1 MAAVYW
7 LTSSEC
13 GSCGDSGA
21 TLTRKQPA
29 KVKARNGSDAFTAG
43 VVAAPS
49 VNAGRQVRRPGALSW
64 SMSVEGESEASATRK
79 APAMPLGMASQTWR
93 TRGRAKA
100 PKARQNN
107 SQNPQPPSFFSFSLS
122 AGGEAAED
130 RDGGRRT
137 RRHGRRRARASQ
149 RTDCAVGSG

>member
-107 SQNPQPPSFFSFSLS
+107 SQNPQPPSFFSFSLLS
-122 AGGEAAED
+122 GA
-130 RDGGRRT
+130 RRRRT
-137 RRHGRRRARASQ
+137 ATGPWRRLASVPRRRPDAVCA
-149 RTDCAVGSG
+149 DCAVGSG

>member
-122 AGGEAAED
+122 AGA
-130 RDGGRRT
+130 RRRRT
-137 RRHGRRRARASQ
+137 TRRGPAVSVARPADWGPLIAQ
-149 RTDCAVGSG
+149 

>member
-107 SQNPQPPSFFSFSLS
+107 SQNPQPPSFFSFSFS

-130 RDGGRRT
+130 DATGSAA
-137 RRHGRRRARASQ
+137 RRATGEAQ
-149 RTDCAVGSG
+149 RLLIAQ

>member
-7 LTSSEC
+7 LTSREC

-21 TLTRKQPA
+21 TLPRKQPA

-122 AGGEAAED
+122 AGAKGPGTD
-130 RDGGRRT
+130 DGGRRV
-137 RRHGRRRARASQ
+137 RGGGRGASL
-149 RTDCAVGSG
+149 

>member
-107 SQNPQPPSFFSFSLS
+107 SQNPQPPSFFSFSS
-122 AGGEAAED
+122 PG
-130 RDGGRRT
+130 
-137 RRHGRRRARASQ
+137 
-149 RTDCAVGSG
+149 